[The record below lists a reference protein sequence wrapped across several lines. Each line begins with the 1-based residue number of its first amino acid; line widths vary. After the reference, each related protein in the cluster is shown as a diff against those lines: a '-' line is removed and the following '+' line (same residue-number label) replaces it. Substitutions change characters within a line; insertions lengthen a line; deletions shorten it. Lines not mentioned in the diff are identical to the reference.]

1 MYKNILLCTDGSP
14 AADVA
19 VDGAIWMAGKLGA
32 GIHGLYVTDI
42 RMLEG
47 PWFADLGGAAGA
59 QPYAALVPQLQE
71 IQREKA
77 DMLLGNIQKKCR
89 QQDVPCEVFHETGLL
104 TTTVLD
110 YERRADLVVL
120 GQRGEHAQWT
130 GNMLGSG
137 VERVVRASIKPT
149 LVMPASFRPISRIL
163 LAYDGSD
170 GADKALEAGLDLA
183 GKLGAEVTLLTAC
196 YRDNED
202 SAAQA
207 LRKAKEEAELQG
219 VKPHAQLA
227 HGDAEVEILKWVDQT
242 KADLIVMGAYGHSR
256 LREFFLGSITHQVMR
271 KATVPLLLA
280 RG

>member
-19 VDGAIWMAGKLGA
+19 ADGAIWLAGKIGA

-47 PWFADLGGAAGA
+47 PWFADLSGAAGA
-59 QPYAALVPQLQE
+59 QPYAALVPQLEE

-77 DMLLGNIQKKCR
+77 DLLLGIIQKKCR
-89 QQDVPCEVFHETGLL
+89 QQDVPCEVFHETGSLVS
-104 TTTVLD
+104 TVLD

-120 GQRGEHAQWT
+120 GQRGEHAEWS

-137 VERVVRASIKPT
+137 VERIVRASIKPA
-149 LVMPASFRPISRIL
+149 LVMSAAFRPITRVL
-163 LAYDGSD
+163 VAYDGSP
-170 GADKALEAGLDLA
+170 GAEKALEAGLDLA
-183 GKLGAEVTLLTAC
+183 VQLRAEVILLTAC
-196 YRDNED
+196 YRENEE

-207 LRKAKEEAELQG
+207 LHKAKEEAENRGL
-219 VKPHAQLA
+219 KPNAQLA
-227 HGDAEVEILKWVDQT
+227 HGDAEVEILKWVVQS

-271 KATVPLLLA
+271 KAAVPLLLA